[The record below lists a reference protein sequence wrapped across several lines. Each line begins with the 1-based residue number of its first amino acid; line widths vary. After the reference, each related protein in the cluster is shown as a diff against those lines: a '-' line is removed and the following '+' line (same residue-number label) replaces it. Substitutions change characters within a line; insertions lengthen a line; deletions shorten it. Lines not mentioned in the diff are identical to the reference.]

1 FEAWTRDS
9 GLSLTIDYHQYDRSL
24 DFGDPESMDV
34 AVAVWEAVAKHFA
47 DNPRQDLFF
56 ELLNEPELS
65 VSGAA
70 PSQAEWT
77 KLAEAMVAA
86 IRKHDERRTLIFG
99 DVEWYGIGPLS
110 RREPL
115 SDDNVIYAFHFYDPF
130 IFTHQGASWANLG
143 TTHDIPY
150 PYAPERWSDYSAE
163 LG

>member
-1 FEAWTRDS
+1 
-9 GLSLTIDYHQYDRSL
+9 
-24 DFGDPESMDV
+24 
-34 AVAVWEAVAKHFA
+34 
-47 DNPRQDLFF
+47 
-56 ELLNEPELS
+56 
-65 VSGAA
+65 
-70 PSQAEWT
+70 SQAEWT

-150 PYAPERWSDYSAE
+150 PYAPERWSEYSAE
-163 LG
+163 LGFTPFMESWILNDARNYYRTGNREALKNRIAIAKKWAVDHGVPVIC